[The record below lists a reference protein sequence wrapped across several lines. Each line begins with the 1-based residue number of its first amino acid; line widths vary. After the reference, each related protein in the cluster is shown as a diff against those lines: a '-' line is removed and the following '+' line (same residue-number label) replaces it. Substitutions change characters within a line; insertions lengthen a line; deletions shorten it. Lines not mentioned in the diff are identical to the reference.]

1 MSITAIRQSDSLYG
15 LFGADERPKADAVTP
30 VSPRPK
36 EDTVT
41 FSEEA
46 LALIEKMRK
55 GKAKEEEAAQSAL
68 RESAVQ
74 AEGSARTHKAS
85 LKETGMSLFA
95 MMLES
100 LFLADLE
107 ENSQAAAQSAE
118 DGMPRKK
125 ANPLEDSAKATN
137 IKNVMKDVASGK
149 ADLSDIPRAMASG
162 GGSGRQAASP
172 VTKRATEKGASDT

>member
-1 MSITAIRQSDSLYG
+1 MSITAIQQSDSLYG

-30 VSPRPK
+30 VSPTPHR
-36 EDTVT
+36 DTAT

-55 GKAKEEEAAQSAL
+55 ARAKEAEEAQTAL
-68 RESAVQ
+68 RESA
-74 AEGSARTHKAS
+74 ALTEGSARTQKAS
-85 LKETGMSLFA
+85 LKETGVSLFA

-118 DGMPRKK
+118 DGMPRKR
-125 ANPLEDSAKATN
+125 ANPLEDSAKSTD

-149 ADLSDIPRAMASG
+149 ADLSDIPKAMASG
-162 GGSGRQAASP
+162 GGPGRDRHAHDGDRDEREL
-172 VTKRATEKGASDT
+172 VR